1 LPDAGVASPPGVVA
15 TDEPLLVVD
24 HASKSFGAVQ
34 ALVDGWIELRRG
46 EAHALVGENGAGKST
61 LVKILAGVHRP
72 DTGRVLIEGEEVV
85 FDTTAQ
91 SHAAGIAIIFQEPTL
106 FPDLTVA
113 ENVFIGR
120 QPLRGGRRIDRRRMR
135 REVEGLFA
143 ELGVKLDP
151 DRIARGLSIADQQIV
166 EIAKALSTKAR
177 VIVMDEP
184 TAALT
189 ATEVDRLFRVVET
202 LRAQGAA
209 VLFIS
214 HRLDEVFALCQRV
227 TVMRDGRH
235 VVTELTAETTPQKLI
250 NAMVGRDLDAL
261 FPKEV
266 AEVGATV
273 LKVERLTR
281 EGVFTDISFEVRAGE
296 IVALAG
302 LVGAGRSEVARA
314 IFGIDRP
321 DAGAVEVNGRKL
333 PPASPNAA
341 MAAGIGFVPEDR
353 RQQGLVMPLT
363 IERNMALAS
372 LERLSRFLLIPRLAE
387 RRFASEWATRLQ
399 LRYGRLDDPAWT
411 LSGGNQQKVVLA
423 KWLARRPR
431 LLIVDE
437 PTRGIDVGTKAEV
450 HRLLSDLANEGVAIL
465 MISSEL
471 PEVLGMADRVIVLF
485 EGRIAGEF
493 SRAEADEVSIMRAA
507 AGVGGEEAA

>member
-1 LPDAGVASPPGVVA
+1 LPDGGPSSAPAAAP
-15 TDEPLLVVD
+15 PLLVVD
-24 HASKSFGAVQ
+24 HASKSFGAVR
-34 ALVDGWIELRRG
+34 ALEDGWIELRRG
-46 EAHALVGENGAGKST
+46 EAHGLVGENGAGKST

-72 DTGRVLIEGEEVV
+72 DGGRVLMDGAEVV

-113 ENVFIGR
+113 ENVFIGA
-120 QPLRGGRRIDRRRMR
+120 QPLRSGRRIDVRRMR
-135 REVEGLFA
+135 RETELLF
-143 ELGVKLDP
+143 EQLGVKLNP

-166 EIAKALSTKAR
+166 EIAKALSADAR

-189 ATEVDRLFRVVET
+189 QTEVERLFRVVET
-202 LRAQGAA
+202 LRARGAA

-235 VVTELTAETTPQKLI
+235 VLTEPIAETSTQKLI
-250 NAMVGRDLDAL
+250 HAMVGRDLDAL

-273 LKVERLTR
+273 LKVDRLTR
-281 EGVFTDISFEVRAGE
+281 EGEFTDVSFEVRAGE

-314 IFGIDRP
+314 IFGIDRA
-321 DAGAVEVNGRKL
+321 DAGGVEVHGRKL

-353 RQQGLVMPLT
+353 RQQGLVMPIS

-372 LERLSRFLLIPRLAE
+372 LDRLRRFLLIPRLSE

-399 LRYGRLDDPAWT
+399 LRYGRLSDPASS
-411 LSGGNQQKVVLA
+411 LSGGNQQKIVLA
-423 KWLARRPR
+423 KWLARQPS

-450 HRLLSDLANEGVAIL
+450 HRLLSDLAGEGVAIL

-485 EGRIAGEF
+485 EGRVAAEF
-493 SRAEADEVSIMRAA
+493 TRDEADEVSIMRAA
-507 AGVGGEEAA
+507 AGYGSEAAA

>member
-1 LPDAGVASPPGVVA
+1 MPDGADRSPAAAG
-15 TDEPLLVVD
+15 EPLLVVD
-24 HASKSFGAVQ
+24 HASKSFGAVR
-34 ALVDGWIELRRG
+34 ALEDGFIELHAG

-72 DTGRVLIEGEEVV
+72 DTGRVLIKGAEVV

-113 ENVFIGR
+113 ENVFIGA
-120 QPLRGGRRIDRRRMR
+120 QPLRSGRRIDRRQMR
-135 REVEGLFA
+135 RAVEGLFE

-166 EIAKALSTKAR
+166 EIAKALSAKAR

-189 ATEVDRLFRVVET
+189 QTEVDRLFRVVET

-214 HRLDEVFALCQRV
+214 HRLDEVFTLCQRV
-227 TVMRDGRH
+227 TVMRDGSH
-235 VVTELTAETTPQKLI
+235 VATEAVADTTTQRLI
-250 NAMVGRDLDAL
+250 HAMVGRDLDTL
-261 FPKEV
+261 YPKEV
-266 AEVGATV
+266 AEIGETV
-273 LKVERLTR
+273 LKVDRLTR

-314 IFGIDRP
+314 IFGIDRA
-321 DAGAVEVNGRKL
+321 DAGAVQVHGRKL

-353 RQQGLVMPLT
+353 RQQGLVMPLSL
-363 IERNMALAS
+363 ERNMALAS
-372 LERLSRFLLIPRLAE
+372 LGRLRRYLLIPRHSEHA
-387 RRFASEWATRLQ
+387 FASHWATRLQ
-399 LRYGRLDDPAWT
+399 LRYDKLGDPASK

-423 KWLARRPR
+423 KWLAREPS
-431 LLIVDE
+431 LLIIDE

-450 HRLLSDLANEGVAIL
+450 HRLLSDLAGQGVAIL

-485 EGRIAGEF
+485 EGRISGEF
-493 SRAEADEVSIMRAA
+493 TRAEASELVVMRAA
-507 AGVGGEEAA
+507 AGLSGEEAA